1 MPENTVFEQG
11 ARFREIIGVLHK
23 HEIIKGLSP
32 EKVRKIIED
41 LGPTY
46 IKLGQIMSMH
56 SDILPSEYCKELEK
70 LRSNVAPM
78 PFEQVV
84 HILETAYGQPV
95 SDVFEKIEEHS
106 LGAASIAQAHKAV
119 LKSGEEIVVKV
130 LREGVYDTMSKD
142 IALLHR
148 GTKLMRYNSSLEAV
162 DFDKVLDEMW
172 IVAQEEM
179 NFLMEA
185 ANIEE
190 FGKLNKDI
198 AYVSYPKLYRNY
210 TTSQV
215 LVMEY
220 IGGDGVDKK
229 KALVRDGYDLE
240 EIGTKLADNYMKQI
254 LEDGFF
260 HADPHPGNIRIR
272 DGKIVWIDMG
282 MMGRL
287 TNHDRMLLDD
297 IIAGIAEKD
306 SNQIKDALISL
317 GDIKG
322 RIDHHRLYMDIDD
335 IITKY
340 VTSELGGI
348 NLSAVMDDFF
358 EAMSRNKIGI
368 PSNLTM
374 LVRGLATIEGVV
386 ADVAPEIDVLSVAAS
401 RMKQRMMQQFDL
413 KKELKRNGKTI
424 FRSLRKAIDIPGV
437 TSDLLHMFMKG
448 QTRLNLDLHATT
460 DLSRMLNNL
469 VRDIV
474 LGLLVSALLISS
486 SLICMTD
493 MKPKLLGIPALG
505 CVGYMAAI
513 VLAIWL
519 FWQHSRSRKQE
530 L

>member
-11 ARFREIIGVLHK
+11 ARFKEILGVLHK

-41 LGPTY
+41 LGPTF

-56 SDILPSEYCKELEK
+56 SDILPKEYCKELEN
-70 LRSNVAPM
+70 LRSNVTPM
-78 PFEQVV
+78 PFIQVV

-95 SDVFEKIEEHS
+95 SDVFDSIEETP
-106 LGAASIAQAHKAV
+106 LGAASIAQVHKAV
-119 LKSGEEIVVKV
+119 LKNGREVVVKV
-130 LREGVYDTMSKD
+130 QREGVYDTMSKD

-148 GTKLMRYNSSLEAV
+148 GIKLLRYNSSLEAV
-162 DFDKVLDEMW
+162 DLDKVLDEMW
-172 IVAQEEM
+172 IVAQQEM

-185 ANIEE
+185 DNMMTFEE
-190 FGKLNKDI
+190 CNSGI
-198 AYVSYPKLYRNY
+198 AYVATPKLYRNY

-220 IGGDGVDKK
+220 IDGLDIGDKDG
-229 KALVRDGYDLE
+229 LQRNGYDLV
-240 EIGTKLADNYMKQI
+240 EIGTKLADHYLKQV
-254 LEDGFF
+254 LDDGYF

-272 DGKIVWIDMG
+272 GGKIVWIDMG

-287 TNHDRMLLDD
+287 SNRDRVLIDD
-297 IIAGIAEKD
+297 IIAGVAEKD

-317 GDIKG
+317 GNIKG

-335 IITKY
+335 IVMKY
-340 VTSELGGI
+340 AAADLGGI

-374 LVRGLATIEGVV
+374 LVRGMATLEGLI
-386 ADVAPEIDVLSVAAS
+386 ADIAPEIDVLTVAAL
-401 RMKQRMMQQFDL
+401 RMKQRMWQQLDM
-413 KKELKRNGKTI
+413 KKELKQSGKTI
-424 FRSLRKAIDIPGV
+424 FRSFRKALDIPGV

-448 QTRLNLDLHATT
+448 QTRLNLDMHATN
-460 DLSRMLNNL
+460 DLARLLNNL
-469 VRDIV
+469 VRDVV

-486 SLICMTD
+486 SLICLTD

-505 CVGYMAAI
+505 CVGYIAAI
-513 VLAIWL
+513 ILAVWL
-519 FWQHSRSRKQE
+519 FWQHSRSRRQE

>member
-1 MPENTVFEQG
+1 M
-11 ARFREIIGVLHK
+11 
-23 HEIIKGLSP
+23 
-32 EKVRKIIED
+32 
-41 LGPTY
+41 
-46 IKLGQIMSMH
+46 
-56 SDILPSEYCKELEK
+56 
-70 LRSNVAPM
+70 
-78 PFEQVV
+78 
-84 HILETAYGQPV
+84 
-95 SDVFEKIEEHS
+95 
-106 LGAASIAQAHKAV
+106 
-119 LKSGEEIVVKV
+119 
-130 LREGVYDTMSKD
+130 
-142 IALLHR
+142 
-148 GTKLMRYNSSLEAV
+148 
-162 DFDKVLDEMW
+162 
-172 IVAQEEM
+172 
-179 NFLMEA
+179 
-185 ANIEE
+185 EE
-190 FGKLNKDI
+190 FGKLNKGI
-198 AYVSYPKLYRNY
+198 AYVSYPRLYRNY

-240 EIGTKLADNYMKQI
+240 EIGIKLADNYMKQI

-287 TNHDRMLLDD
+287 SNHDRILLDD

-340 VTSELGGI
+340 VTSDLGGI
-348 NLSAVMDDFF
+348 NLSSVMDDFF
-358 EAMSRNKIGI
+358 DAMSRNKIGI

-386 ADVAPEIDVLSVAAS
+386 ADVAPEIDVLSVAAA
-401 RMKQRMMQQFDL
+401 RMRKRFMQQFDL
-413 KKELKRNGKTI
+413 KKEMKSNGKTI